1 VNHGKDDAL
10 PADALAIALS
20 AAVPLWILE
29 VRGWTQLERAE
40 RAAACAAIVSMGEKQ
55 DEVRG
60 RHGAGPALLANGEI
74 ASGSNEGGPAA
85 VFTAIACGLAILSY
99 QPGGIFYAGRHWET
113 KPGPVRECRP

>member
-1 VNHGKDDAL
+1 VNFGKDDAL
-10 PADALAIALS
+10 PADAMAIALS

-40 RAAACAAIVSMGEKQ
+40 RAAACAAIVSMGEKN

-60 RHGAGPALLANGEI
+60 QHGAGPALLANGEV
-74 ASGSNEGGPAA
+74 ARGNNEGGPAA